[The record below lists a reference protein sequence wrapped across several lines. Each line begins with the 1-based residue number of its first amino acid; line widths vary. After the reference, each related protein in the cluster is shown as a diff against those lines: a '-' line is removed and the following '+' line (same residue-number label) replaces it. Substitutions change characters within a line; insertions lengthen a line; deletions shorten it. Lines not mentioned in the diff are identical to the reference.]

1 MRQYRS
7 NGSGEGFG
15 NRSEPLIEGTSSEH
29 DLNAYVQLGDTI
41 EYQSRNMDRISKPL
55 KGKVTS
61 IGPMNA
67 DDIIMIDNL
76 SWLSRS
82 KDMIKRLVISS
93 PFGLSEDQVI
103 NPNPKWVDLDKV
115 IVIQPYEDVYSDD
128 DDDDDGDDDNDD
140 VNDHND
146 NDNDDIDNGDPGN
159 DDDSEVDIE
168 FENSPPS
175 DSYGDESHRSSMDD
189 IARHEGNKDRSKKM
203 SRQRVADGT
212 TGNDIQA
219 ETRRAVRENKTLDQR
234 RKTEYFLPW
243 AKECQA
249 DYAKGKKAVNELYLG
264 ALSYGI
270 THKFYKERIYNVKN
284 KGEFWKKVKSLRLKL
299 SYRAKKR
306 FVKLGIHG
314 VVLFMD
320 NPSYGVRGQSR
331 ETVRERV
338 IFEETIHFEYTMRT
352 LQLRTCGVCREN
364 KLMFKDKDLDHERA
378 SGGSAISSK
387 VRDDDFVC
395 KLCKDNK
402 YDKNDHYLEG
412 NLHPVW
418 FERDSVGN
426 IAIGTDGKPITRYDI
441 PDELSSLTMAEK
453 LLIRRCSPL
462 IPSHHIKNGV
472 YGINGHCV
480 CFPQDIDKMCDEL
493 PRQKSSMVIFV
504 RHISNRANGE
514 VSSRH
519 FKVNKDK
526 VIRALEWLKLH
537 HRGYHNISINE
548 SNMDWIESDSIYE
561 YCDKYEFRSKSTK
574 RDDAAESAETIS
586 SNQCKERDPND
597 NMETIHPNFKQNR
610 PNQEQTKLM
619 KELQEAAADSGNIK
633 KVLDF
638 PPIDHNNPLK

>member
-1 MRQYRS
+1 
-7 NGSGEGFG
+7 
-15 NRSEPLIEGTSSEH
+15 
-29 DLNAYVQLGDTI
+29 
-41 EYQSRNMDRISKPL
+41 MDRISTPRT
-55 KGKVTS
+55 GKVTS
-61 IGPMNA
+61 IGPMND

-76 SWLSRS
+76 TWLSRS
-82 KDMIKRLVISS
+82 RGMIKRLVIASPPGSS
-93 PFGLSEDQVI
+93 TEGQVI

-115 IVIQPYEDVYSDD
+115 FVIPPYEDVYSDD
-128 DDDDDGDDDNDD
+128 DDDDDVDDDDDDDDYNIGNGDQNNDD
-140 VNDHND
+140 N
-146 NDNDDIDNGDPGN
+146 
-159 DDDSEVDIE
+159 DDSEVDIE
-168 FENSPPS
+168 FENSSPS
-175 DSYGDESHRSSMDD
+175 QGGFDGHGNDSPRSSMED
-189 IARHEGNKDRSKKM
+189 ISNHERNKSRSRKNV
-203 SRQRVADGT
+203 RQRVADGT
-212 TGNDIQA
+212 TGHDIKT
-219 ETRRAVRENKTLDQR
+219 ESRRAVRENKMMDQR

-243 AKECQA
+243 AKGSRT
-249 DYAKGKKAVNELYLG
+249 DYARGKKAVNQLYHG

-270 THKFYKERIYNVKN
+270 THLFYKELIYNVKN
-284 KGEFWKKVKSLRLKL
+284 KSEFWKRVRSFRSKL
-299 SYRAKKR
+299 SYREKSK
-306 FVKLGIHG
+306 FVKLSIHS
-314 VVLFMD
+314 VVMFMD
-320 NPSYGVRGQSR
+320 NPSYGVRGKSK

-338 IFEETIHFEYTMRT
+338 ILEETIKFEYTMRT

-364 KLMFKDKDLDHERA
+364 KLMFKDKDLDHEREN
-378 SGGSAISSK
+378 GGSAISST
-387 VRDDDFVC
+387 VRNDDFVC
-395 KLCKDNK
+395 QLCKSNK

-426 IAIGTDGKPITRYDI
+426 IAIGPDGEPITRYDI

-493 PRQKSSMVIFV
+493 PHQKSSMVIFV

-548 SNMDWIESDSIYE
+548 ANMDWIESDSIYDC
-561 YCDKYEFRSKSTK
+561 CDKYEFKSKSTK

-586 SNQCKERDPND
+586 SNQCKETDPND

-610 PNQEQTKLM
+610 PNQAQTRLM
-619 KELQEAAADSGNIK
+619 KELQETAADSGNMK

>member
-1 MRQYRS
+1 
-7 NGSGEGFG
+7 
-15 NRSEPLIEGTSSEH
+15 
-29 DLNAYVQLGDTI
+29 
-41 EYQSRNMDRISKPL
+41 
-55 KGKVTS
+55 
-61 IGPMNA
+61 
-67 DDIIMIDNL
+67 
-76 SWLSRS
+76 
-82 KDMIKRLVISS
+82 
-93 PFGLSEDQVI
+93 
-103 NPNPKWVDLDKV
+103 
-115 IVIQPYEDVYSDD
+115 
-128 DDDDDGDDDNDD
+128 
-140 VNDHND
+140 
-146 NDNDDIDNGDPGN
+146 
-159 DDDSEVDIE
+159 
-168 FENSPPS
+168 
-175 DSYGDESHRSSMDD
+175 
-189 IARHEGNKDRSKKM
+189 
-203 SRQRVADGT
+203 
-212 TGNDIQA
+212 
-219 ETRRAVRENKTLDQR
+219 VRENKRLDQR
-234 RKTEYFLPW
+234 RKTECFLPW
-243 AKECQA
+243 AKESQT

-270 THKFYKERIYNVKN
+270 THMFYKERIYNIKN
-284 KGEFWKKVKSLRLKL
+284 KGEFWKTVKSFRSKL

-306 FVKLGIHG
+306 FIKLGIHG

-320 NPSYGVRGQSR
+320 NPRYGVRGQSR
-331 ETVRERV
+331 ETVRERI

-378 SGGSAISSK
+378 YGGSAISATVS
-387 VRDDDFVC
+387 DDDFVC
-395 KLCKDNK
+395 KHCKDNT

-426 IAIGTDGKPITRYDI
+426 IAIGTNGKPIIRYDI
-441 PDELSSLTMAEK
+441 PNELSSLTMAEK

-480 CFPQDIDKMCDEL
+480 CFPQDIDRMCDEL
-493 PRQKSSMVIFV
+493 PHQKSSMVIFV

-561 YCDKYEFRSKSTK
+561 YCDKYEFQSKSTK
-574 RDDAAESAETIS
+574 RDDAAQSAETIS
-586 SNQCKERDPND
+586 SNQCNDRDSND

-610 PNQEQTKLM
+610 PNQEQTRLM
-619 KELQEAAADSGNIK
+619 KELQDAAADSGNIK